1 MARNKR
7 QEIASPR
14 DIRLLVL
21 KAHTELTEDDL
32 YSEEHGLTAQ
42 QWQAVALLV
51 AGRRQVDVAQ
61 ELDVTPETLS
71 RWKTLPTFTAAL
83 NGAVRDAYEASV
95 GQVRESAREALDVLQ
110 DLLHSSDERVRLQA
124 ALHVVQ
130 LHLKLG
136 ENVHTLLVSPADV
149 ARSLVQKEESRRL
162 FESFF

>member
-14 DIRLLVL
+14 DVRLFMLQECM
-21 KAHTELTEDDL
+21 ELTEDDL
-32 YSEEHGLTAQ
+32 YSERYGLTPVM
-42 QWQAVALLV
+42 WQAVALLV

-71 RWKTLPTFTAAL
+71 RWKTLPTFAAAL
-83 NGAVRDAYEASV
+83 NLAVRDAYEASV
-95 GQVRESAREALDVLQ
+95 GQVRESAREALDVLRE
-110 DLLHSSDERVRLQA
+110 LLKASDERVRLQA

-136 ENVHTLLVSPADV
+136 ESVHTLPVTPADV
-149 ARSLVQKEESRRL
+149 ARPLVREEKSHQMFDAL
-162 FESFF
+162 L